1 MSQIYHTRVVSK
13 RKMNDDDDLYKSFQ
27 RQQEMLNIQM
37 FKMHQKDLEEMVNVE
52 KNVKENVENV
62 DDNVKEN
69 VENVDKNVKDNVDYQ
84 NPSDNISIIREEL
97 ESYKKQTDG
106 RIEKLVNLFLSIDK

>member
-13 RKMNDDDDLYKSFQ
+13 RKMNDDDDQYKSFQ
-27 RQQEMLNIQM
+27 RQQQMLNIQM

-52 KNVKENVENV
+52 KNVDK
-62 DDNVKEN
+62 
-69 VENVDKNVKDNVDYQ
+69 NVDKNIDKNIDKNVENH
-84 NPSDNISIIREEL
+84 NPSDDLSTVREEL